1 SSYILKPM
9 KKIIT
14 ILLLSLTSSA
24 YALPD
29 CPSDVNARW
38 HNCFGTF
45 TYADGAKYVG
55 EFEDDKKHGQGTFT
69 LANGDK
75 YIGGWKDDKR
85 HGQGT
90 LTLADGEKYVGGW
103 KDDKRHGQGTYTY
116 ASGNKYIGGW
126 KDGKGHGQGTYTWA
140 DGDKYI
146 GGWKD
151 GKSHGQGTLTL
162 ANGTTKTGI
171 WEDGEYIGTGAEPNT
186 NGSSATENNLPVLS
200 VLFVLIFV
208 FLVLLY
214 ITVTKRRA
222 GAHGTESREQP
233 TEKLRA
239 WTSLISILLM
249 VGLPL
254 GTLGITGY
262 NTMTLPRENPSL
274 LDLAGW
280 NLYSNLE
287 WVAMGIFSLISIYVG
302 WSIRT
307 QRDASATHRNS
318 ETPATWYA
326 SAKRAQRDASATHR
340 NILFIWG
347 LCVAAPLTMDSVIP
361 ALALGLPL
369 HELIF
374 DPGNLGHLFG
384 LAIFAAFCQRYLSRS
399 MNLASGHQRAVGISS
414 EGGAAWELE
423 KFAELKEKGIIS
435 EEEFNK
441 KKEQLLK

>member
-1 SSYILKPM
+1 
-9 KKIIT
+9 
-14 ILLLSLTSSA
+14 
-24 YALPD
+24 
-29 CPSDVNARW
+29 
-38 HNCFGTF
+38 
-45 TYADGAKYVG
+45 
-55 EFEDDKKHGQGTFT
+55 
-69 LANGDK
+69 LAN
-75 YIGGWKDDKR
+75 
-85 HGQGT
+85 
-90 LTLADGEKYVGGW
+90 
-103 KDDKRHGQGTYTY
+103 
-116 ASGNKYIGGW
+116 GNKYIGGW

-140 DGDKYI
+140 NGNKYV
-146 GGWKD
+146 GEFEDNKR
-151 GKSHGQGTLTL
+151 HGQGTLTL
-162 ANGTTKTGI
+162 ANGNKYIGGWKDNKRHGQGTFTYPDGAKYVGGYKDNKRHGQGTYTWADGTTQTGI
-171 WEDGEYIGTGAEPNT
+171 WEDGESAKTYIGTGAEPNT

>member
-1 SSYILKPM
+1 MVPYG
-9 KKIIT
+9 
-14 ILLLSLTSSA
+14 LTS
-24 YALPD
+24 
-29 CPSDVNARW
+29 
-38 HNCFGTF
+38 H
-45 TYADGAKYVG
+45 
-55 EFEDDKKHGQGTFT
+55 
-69 LANGDK
+69 
-75 YIGGWKDDKR
+75 
-85 HGQGT
+85 
-90 LTLADGEKYVGGW
+90 
-103 KDDKRHGQGTYTY
+103 
-116 ASGNKYIGGW
+116 
-126 KDGKGHGQGTYTWA
+126 
-140 DGDKYI
+140 
-146 GGWKD
+146 
-151 GKSHGQGTLTL
+151 
-162 ANGTTKTGI
+162 
-171 WEDGEYIGTGAEPNT
+171 
-186 NGSSATENNLPVLS
+186 TENNLPVLS

-307 QRDASATHRNS
+307 QRDASATHRN
-318 ETPATWYA
+318 
-326 SAKRAQRDASATHR
+326 
-340 NILFIWG
+340 ILFIWG

>member
-1 SSYILKPM
+1 MSSYILKPM

-29 CPSDVNARW
+29 CPSDVNAEW

-45 TYADGAKYVG
+45 TYPDGAKYVG
-55 EFEDDKKHGQGTFT
+55 G
-69 LANGDK
+69 
-75 YIGGWKDDKR
+75 YKDNKR
-85 HGQGT
+85 
-90 LTLADGEKYVGGW
+90 
-103 KDDKRHGQGTYTY
+103 
-116 ASGNKYIGGW
+116 
-126 KDGKGHGQGTYTWA
+126 HGQGTYTWA
-140 DGDKYI
+140 DG
-146 GGWKD
+146 
-151 GKSHGQGTLTL
+151 
-162 ANGTTKTGI
+162 TTQTGI
-171 WEDGEYIGTGAEPNT
+171 WEDGESAKTYIGTGAEPNT

-307 QRDASATHRNS
+307 QRDASATHRN
-318 ETPATWYA
+318 
-326 SAKRAQRDASATHR
+326 
-340 NILFIWG
+340 ILFIWG

>member
-1 SSYILKPM
+1 M

-29 CPSDVNARW
+29 CPSDVYARW

-45 TYADGAKYVG
+45 TLANGEKYIG
-55 EFEDDKKHGQGTFT
+55 EYKDNKKHGQGTYT
-69 LANGDK
+69 SP
-75 YIGGWKDDKR
+75 
-85 HGQGT
+85 
-90 LTLADGEKYVGGW
+90 DGEKYIGEFE
-103 KDDKRHGQGTYTY
+103 D
-116 ASGNKYIGGW
+116 NK
-126 KDGKGHGQGTYTWA
+126 KHGQGTYTWA
-140 DGDKYI
+140 DGAKYV

-151 GKSHGQGTLTL
+151 NKQHGQGTLTYPD
-162 ANGTTKTGI
+162 GTTKTGI

-200 VLFVLIFV
+200 VFFVLIFV

>member
-1 SSYILKPM
+1 LSSYILKPM

-45 TYADGAKYVG
+45 TYPDGAKYVG
-55 EFEDDKKHGQGTFT
+55 G
-69 LANGDK
+69 
-75 YIGGWKDDKR
+75 YKDNKR

-90 LTLADGEKYVGGW
+90 LTF
-103 KDDKRHGQGTYTY
+103 
-116 ASGNKYIGGW
+116 AS
-126 KDGKGHGQGTYTWA
+126 
-140 DGDKYI
+140 
-146 GGWKD
+146 
-151 GKSHGQGTLTL
+151 
-162 ANGTTKTGI
+162 GTTKTGI

-186 NGSSATENNLPVLS
+186 NGSSATEHTLPVLS

-307 QRDASATHRNS
+307 QRDASATHRN
-318 ETPATWYA
+318 
-326 SAKRAQRDASATHR
+326 
-340 NILFIWG
+340 ILFIWG

>member
-1 SSYILKPM
+1 M

-38 HNCFGTF
+38 HNCFGIFTF
-45 TYADGAKYVG
+45 ASG
-55 EFEDDKKHGQGTFT
+55 
-69 LANGDK
+69 NK

-90 LTLADGEKYVGGW
+90 FTYPDGAKYVGGW
-103 KDDKRHGQGTYTY
+103 KDD
-116 ASGNKYIGGW
+116 NW
-126 KDGKGHGQGTYTWA
+126 HGQGTYTWA
-140 DGDKYI
+140 DG
-146 GGWKD
+146 
-151 GKSHGQGTLTL
+151 
-162 ANGTTKTGI
+162 TTQTGI
-171 WEDGEYIGTGAEPNT
+171 WEDGESAKTYIGTGAEPNT

-200 VLFVLIFV
+200 VFFVLIFV

-214 ITVTKRRA
+214 IVTKRRA